1 MTEFGFIDSIRR
13 AFGSLPDNDF
23 EGIGDD
29 CAVYPVG
36 GGESL
41 LFTSDMLNENVH
53 FLRSAASAAEI
64 GAKSLSVNVSDIAA
78 MGGRPI
84 ATMLS
89 LGLTEDAVGEWAEEF
104 MRGYRDASERCGA
117 MLIGGDTT
125 ISESG
130 ITISV
135 TAIGRCAD
143 GNIKRRSD
151 ASVGDIVFV
160 NGMLGASAAGLKD
173 ILSGHTDTANARVH
187 RNPVPQTEQGLWLGG
202 QPCVH
207 AMMDISDGV
216 ASDLLHIMK
225 ASGVGAS
232 VDTERIPTEVSVEEA
247 VCGGED
253 YKLLF
258 TADPLS
264 AADLERRYR
273 ERFGEDI
280 YRIGRIT
287 GPDRSGIVWLD
298 NGREVSPDW
307 HGFSHF

>member
-1 MTEFGFIDSIRR
+1 MKITLI
-13 AFGSLPDNDF
+13 
-23 EGIGDD
+23 
-29 CAVYPVG
+29 AVGKLKERY
-36 GGESL
+36 
-41 LFTSDMLNENVH
+41 F
-53 FLRSAASAAEI
+53 
-64 GAKSLSVNVSDIAA
+64 
-78 MGGRPI
+78 
-84 ATMLS
+84 
-89 LGLTEDAVGEWAEEF
+89 EDAVGEWAEEF

-151 ASVGDIVFV
+151 ARVGDIVFV

-232 VDTERIPTEVSVEEA
+232 VDTERIPTEVSVEDPDRGVGRGGRVRRRGLQTA
-247 VCGGED
+247 VYGRSFVCGGSR
-253 YKLLF
+253 
-258 TADPLS
+258 APLPR
-264 AADLERRYR
+264 A
-273 ERFGEDI
+273 F
-280 YRIGRIT
+280 
-287 GPDRSGIVWLD
+287 W
-298 NGREVSPDW
+298 
-307 HGFSHF
+307 